1 MKAEH
6 RHELETNKLAQE
18 LEVWGEKVRP
28 HVNTILTVVAVLLG
42 LYALV
47 TLWNSRTAGREQEAW
62 LAYEKALLESDPDYR
77 AVQAVASSDDFAGTG
92 MQEWATM
99 AWADRQLRM
108 ASEMYLVNRE
118 GAKERLTTISAIYE
132 QYAADA
138 VDDGI
143 RNRAR
148 LGQARVS
155 EMLGRL
161 DDARKQYAEVEGPL
175 STIATARIK
184 ELEAKTADDTIKW
197 LATAELPKRAAPT
210 GQGLPGVRPGADAE
224 MPAADAGGA
233 AELFDPAQSMEEILG
248 GAIGTGGSGTYEGG
262 ATTEPA
268 ADPAPTEDAASP
280 AADDVVPATDA
291 PATEEAPATDAAE
304 TPAADTPAATEGD
317 AAADVATETSPA
329 AEPPTADASTEAEPA
344 ADAPATE
351 EETPAQQ

>member
-28 HVNTILTVVAVLLG
+28 HANTILTVIAALIGV
-42 LYALV
+42 YALV
-47 TLWNSRTAGREQEAW
+47 TLWNSRTASREQQAW
-62 LAYEKALLESDPDYR
+62 LAYERAMLQSDPDYR

-108 ASEMYLVNRE
+108 ASEMYLVNRD

-138 VDDGI
+138 VNDEI

-155 EMLGRL
+155 EMQGLL

-184 ELEAKTADDTIKW
+184 ELEAKNAEETVKW

-210 GQGLPGVRPGADAE
+210 GQGSPGVRPGTDAE
-224 MPAADAGGA
+224 MPASDAGGAA
-233 AELFDPAQSMEEILG
+233 AELFDPAKSMEEILG
-248 GAIGTGGSGTYEGG
+248 GAIGTGGADAYEGG
-262 ATTEPA
+262 AMAEPA
-268 ADPAPTEDAASP
+268 ADADVKEEAAPANDATTTPPADDATSTETTP
-280 AADDVVPATDA
+280 AAD
-291 PATEEAPATDAAE
+291 E
-304 TPAADTPAATEGD
+304 TPAADSTETPAAD
-317 AAADVATETSPA
+317 APEATEDSA
-329 AEPPTADASTEAEPA
+329 AETTTEAEPA
-344 ADAPATE
+344 ADAPVADVPDTE
-351 EETPAQQ
+351 EETAKQQ